1 MEYRFSM
8 FSCIVSASEAARW
21 CATPES
27 VWDSQEVFQG
37 SAFWELKLTG
47 MSLAKYPLQQ
57 MRIFSLSTLP
67 VC

>member
-1 MEYRFSM
+1 M

-27 VWDSQEVFQG
+27 AWDSLEVFQG
-37 SAFWELKLTG
+37 SVFCEVKLTG
-47 MSLAKYPLQQ
+47 MSLTKYPLEQ
-57 MRIFSLSTLP
+57 MRIFSLSMLP